1 MELQLNGQQVFMVTA
16 EELAEY
22 TRNIV
27 RDTMSQMMG
36 VFQQPKKQDDSMTA
50 SEAAKYLRIS
60 KTYLWQ
66 LEKQKK
72 LMPFRIGR
80 RVFYHRADVEAMRQN
95 G

>member
-1 MELQLNGQQVFMVTA
+1 MDLQLNGQQIFMVTA

-22 TRNIV
+22 TRGIV
-27 RDTMSQMMG
+27 RDTLSLIMG
-36 VFQQPKKQDDSMTA
+36 EMQQPKGQEESMTA
-50 SEAAKYLRIS
+50 AETAKYLRIS

-80 RVFYHRADVEAMRQN
+80 RVFYNRADVEGMRQN
-95 G
+95 I